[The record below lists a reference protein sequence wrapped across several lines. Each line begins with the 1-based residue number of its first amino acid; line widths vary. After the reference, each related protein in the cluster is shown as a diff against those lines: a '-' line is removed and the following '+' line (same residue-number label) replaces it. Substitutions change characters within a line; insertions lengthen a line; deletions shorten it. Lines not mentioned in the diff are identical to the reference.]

1 VCASVS
7 LCRNKIPDDK
17 AEEIKTAVARI
28 ETQRVINLEEYL
40 HKNKIPQK
48 STKSS
53 KRAGAS
59 AKSSNKGTG
68 QAEVKTEGEAAG
80 GEAAPEIND
89 QDSNAPGSAA
99 IVADGSDSSLP
110 PAATGGESS
119 VGSLDKGRILSAPV
133 DELLILSVPK
143 VVVV

>member
-1 VCASVS
+1 MCASAS

-28 ETQRVINLEEYL
+28 ETQRVIKLEEYL
-40 HKNKIPQK
+40 HKKKNPPK

-59 AKSSNKGTG
+59 AKSSNKGAG
-68 QAEVKTEGEAAG
+68 QAEVKTEEQAAG
-80 GEAAPEIND
+80 GEAAPQIND
-89 QDSNAPGSAA
+89 QDSNAPASVAN
-99 IVADGSDSSLP
+99 VADGADSSLP

-119 VGSLDKGRILSAPV
+119 VGSLEKGRILSAPV